1 MIKIIKGSYGLRRG
15 VSVEAIHAGTTIEID
30 KDKEARLVRLGVAV
44 YVGNTGDE
52 NPEQQNTAETETTQ
66 DKDEVV
72 DTFPE
77 YNESMKLSDLKKV
90 AEAYGIDA
98 SSMRTKKD
106 VIEAIEA
113 AQDLPAFDAVD
124 SVE

>member
-15 VSVEAIHAGTTIEID
+15 ATVEAIHAGSTIEIG
-30 KDKEARLVRLGVAV
+30 KDKEERLVRLGVAV
-44 YVGNTGDE
+44 YVTDDVTKAE
-52 NPEQQNTAETETTQ
+52 PIVEAPEEAQ
-66 DKDEVV
+66 DEVV
-72 DTFPE
+72 DDVPE
-77 YNESMKLSDLKKV
+77 YNESMKISDLKKV

-98 SSMRTKKD
+98 SSMRSKKD

-113 AQDLPAFDAVD
+113 AKDLPAFDAVD

>member
-15 VSVEAIHAGTTIEID
+15 SHVEAIHAGSTIEIG
-30 KDKEARLVRLGVAV
+30 KDKEERLVRLGVAV
-44 YVGNTGDE
+44 YVADDVTDIHQPTE
-52 NPEQQNTAETETTQ
+52 APVETQ
-66 DKDEVV
+66 DEVV
-72 DTFPE
+72 DEFPE
-77 YNESMKLSDLKKV
+77 YNETMRLDDLKKV

-98 SSMRTKKD
+98 SSMRTTKA

-113 AQDLPAFDAVD
+113 AKDLPAFDAAD

>member
-15 VSVEAIHAGTTIEID
+15 MVIEAIHAGSKNDTIEIG
-30 KDKEARLVRLGVAV
+30 KDKEERLVRLGVAV
-44 YVGNTGDE
+44 YVGNTDDE
-52 NPEQQNTAETETTQ
+52 PHTEAPADTQN
-66 DKDEVV
+66 EVV
-72 DTFPE
+72 DEFPE
-77 YNESMKLSDLKKV
+77 YDETMRLDDLKKV

-98 SSMRTKKD
+98 SSMRTKKA

-113 AQDLPAFDAVD
+113 AKDLPVFDAAD

>member
-15 VSVEAIHAGTTIEID
+15 MVIEAIHAGTTIEIG
-30 KDKEARLVRLGVAV
+30 KDKEERLVRLGVAE
-44 YVGNTGDE
+44 YVACEVTPAE
-52 NPEQQNTAETETTQ
+52 PIIEASAETQ
-66 DKDEVV
+66 DEVV
-72 DTFPE
+72 DELPE
-77 YNESMKLSDLKKV
+77 YNETMKLSDLKKV

-113 AQDLPAFDAVD
+113 AKDLPVFDAAD

>member
-44 YVGNTGDE
+44 YVGNTGDK
-52 NPEQQNTAETETTQ
+52 NPEQQTTAETETTQ
-66 DKDEVV
+66 DENEVV
-72 DTFPE
+72 DALPE
-77 YNESMKLSDLKKV
+77 YDESMKLPDLKKV

-98 SSMRTKKD
+98 SSMRSKKE

-113 AQDLPAFDAVD
+113 AKDLPTFDAAD
-124 SVE
+124 AVE